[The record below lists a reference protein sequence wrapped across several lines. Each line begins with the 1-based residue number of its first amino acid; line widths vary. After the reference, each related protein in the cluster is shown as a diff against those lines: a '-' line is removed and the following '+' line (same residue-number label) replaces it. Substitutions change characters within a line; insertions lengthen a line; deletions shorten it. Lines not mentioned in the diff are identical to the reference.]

1 MPLPPTA
8 PSIDVQNPLYC
19 PAVPAASFL
28 NALRT
33 QLNLPMR
40 PLRNSCRKGRRVGSR
55 FDPKVVVS
63 SFTRLLGKA
72 LLQDSSPQN
81 MVLRTIK
88 PRSRNYNVDSG
99 FVQLPWD
106 ISGSSSSK
114 DTPPRPALK
123 RKLSDDFPEILHGPA
138 KHVKSFVAFSASEDS
153 NREDDERVEFVPLD
167 LCRTWDSDTS
177 PVKIQEPVEKAAA
190 VSVED
195 QLVDRVRML
204 EDLLYGPP
212 IGPESPRG
220 LSILIDRLDTL
231 LPGIRLKERL
241 GALQNKSHQGITDY
255 LGEHGLLNSRIISIL
270 RTSEIRNLWLGNS
283 LADEDG
289 LNIDG
294 RDVFS
299 VFSKPNSFLFL
310 SFLSLVGTLVHDFDL
325 VHIQRL
331 PRLAALHLSNTGIG
345 NEAVYIIIS
354 LKRTLT
360 HLSVATNPDID
371 NDAIPALLLLSRLS
385 FLSIQDTSIDM
396 AGLRRL
402 AHVINHEGRIIDVEI
417 PETCEHYIDN
427 LHEKYLIDIQP
438 PLIHRASL
446 CSQLSGAALKRNLV
460 AHATCNP
467 TILAAGTKAEM
478 KERLEGILKV
488 REMDI
493 LVNAM
498 ISA

>member
-1 MPLPPTA
+1 MARLHSA

-19 PAVPAASFL
+19 PTVPAASFL

-33 QLNLPMR
+33 QLNRPIRLPQ
-40 PLRNSCRKGRRVGSR
+40 NSNRKGRRTGSR

-63 SFTRLLGKA
+63 SFTHLLGKA
-72 LLQDSSPQN
+72 LLQDDSSRN
-81 MVLRTIK
+81 TMLRTIK
-88 PRSRNYNVDSG
+88 TRSQNCNTNTD
-99 FVQLPWD
+99 FIQLPWD

-114 DTPPRPALK
+114 DTSPRPSLK
-123 RKLSDDFPEILHGPA
+123 RKLSDSFPEILHGPT
-138 KHVKSFVAFSASEDS
+138 KHAKSFTTFPASEDL
-153 NREDDERVEFVPLD
+153 NPEDNESVTFLPLD
-167 LCRTWDSDTS
+167 LSRACDSDLS
-177 PVKIQEPVEKAAA
+177 PVQTQELVEKEAG
-190 VSVED
+190 SIEE
-195 QLVDRVRML
+195 QLVNRIRML
-204 EDLLYGPP
+204 EDFLYGPP

-220 LSILIDRLDTL
+220 LSILIDRLGTL

-241 GALQNKSHQGITDY
+241 SALHDKSHQGIADY
-255 LGEHGLLNSRIISIL
+255 MGEHGLLNNRVISIL
-270 RTSEIRNLWLGNS
+270 RTSEIRNLSLSNS

-310 SFLSLVGTLVHDFDL
+310 SFLSLSGTLVHDFDL
-325 VHIQRL
+325 VHIQHL
-331 PRLAALHLSNTGIG
+331 PRLSALLLNNTGIG
-345 NEAVYIIIS
+345 NEAVYIITS

-396 AGLRRL
+396 PGLRRL
-402 AHVINHEGRIIDVEI
+402 AQVINREGRIIDVEI
-417 PETCEHYIDN
+417 PGACEHYIDN
-427 LHEKYLIDIQP
+427 LHEKYLLDIQP
-438 PLIHRASL
+438 PLIRRASL
-446 CSQLSGAALKRNLV
+446 CSQLSGAALKRNLL

-467 TILAAGTKAEM
+467 AILAAGTKAEM
-478 KERLEGILKV
+478 KDRLEGILKV

-493 LVNAM
+493 LVAVM